1 MKGRGMVQTGA
12 SPPRVRGTRRTVWTA
27 AIGLPLLGGIGFVA
41 LWWLSIGL
49 FDIESFLLPTPPA
62 VVEAIQ
68 RESEYLLENT
78 WVTLIEVLLGFAI
91 TVVIALAIGA
101 SLGSSRVVEQATYP
115 VLVGLNA
122 VPKVAFA
129 PLLFVWLGF
138 DRSPKVV
145 MVVLMCF
152 FPIVLA
158 TVTGLTTTAADLV
171 ELSRSLSANRWQ
183 TFVKVRL
190 PAALPQIFVGVKTAM
205 PLAVI
210 GALVGELLG
219 GGAGLGFVIQNA
231 TSDSALAFAAIA
243 LLAVM
248 SIVLFY
254 LLVAFERLLLPW
266 VRDTTA

>member
-1 MKGRGMVQTGA
+1 MTSTGTGPAHVRGGRG
-12 SPPRVRGTRRTVWTA
+12 RTVVA
-27 AIGLPLLGGIGFVA
+27 AMGLPLVGGIGFVA
-41 LWWLSIGL
+41 LWWLSVRL
-49 FDIESFLLPTPPA
+49 FGIQSFLLPTPDA
-62 VVEAIQ
+62 VAGAIG
-68 RESEYLLENT
+68 RETDYLFRNA
-78 WVTLIEVLLGFAI
+78 WVTLVEVLIGFAL
-91 TVVIALAIGA
+91 TVVIGLLIGGT
-101 SLGSSRVVEQATYP
+101 LGTSRTIERATYP
-115 VLVGLNA
+115 LLVGLNA

-129 PLLFVWLGF
+129 PLLLVWLGF
-138 DRSPKVV
+138 DKSPKVV

-158 TVTGLTTTAADLV
+158 TITGLTTTSVDLV
-171 ELSRSLSANRWQ
+171 ELSRSMSASRWQ

-190 PAALPQIFVGVKTAM
+190 PAALPQIFVGLKTAM

-231 TSDSALAFAAIA
+231 TSDTAVVFAAIV

-254 LLVAFERLLLPW
+254 LLVLVERLVLPW
-266 VRDTTA
+266 VRETTA